1 MADEVAPVVGGGEA
15 EASLDECAG
24 AARPVVGWYRSPRAT
39 YMFDGVGFVADP
51 PLMEAARTN
60 RSLAL
65 QRIRDARW
73 ASLPNFRDASID
85 GRFYEG
91 ESVSDVHGHADFGRQ
106 GPERQAYEV
115 LSLSNELLRYGA
127 AGGLHPYHRRLY
139 AWALAFR
146 VGQVETFVVAA
157 NNFGRLRRLWPL
169 AVFLA
174 RDLAERLDVPI
185 AEDHGLEEYLAMLAD
200 KVAHG

>member
-1 MADEVAPVVGGGEA
+1 MVRPAGLLLEAIAGMADEIAPAVASGEA
-15 EASLDECAG
+15 GAPEDGCAG

-39 YMFDGVGFVADP
+39 HMVDGVGFVADP

-60 RSLAL
+60 RVLAL

-73 ASLPNFRDASID
+73 APLPNFRDASID

-106 GPERQAYEV
+106 GPERQSYEV
-115 LSLSNELLRYGA
+115 LSFCNELLRYGA
-127 AGGLHPYHRRLY
+127 GGGLHPYHRCLY

-146 VGQVETFVVAA
+146 VGQIETFLVAA
-157 NNFGRLRRLWPL
+157 NIFGRLRRL
-169 AVFLA
+169 
-174 RDLAERLDVPI
+174 
-185 AEDHGLEEYLAMLAD
+185 
-200 KVAHG
+200 